1 MTDTTALHETQQLG
15 RHKKVESKKQRKLAL
30 ICSKGSLDMAY
41 PPLIL
46 ANAARMSGIEAHLF
60 FTFWGIDIITKAKMD
75 HLYLATVGNPSM
87 HPSFH
92 IPTMI
97 GGLPGMSAMATVMM
111 RNEIAKLDFPPVPE
125 FLTLLHDAGA
135 HIYACQMAMDM
146 MKLTKDDLVEY
157 AEVLGAMEF
166 LEIADEAQI
175 LFV

>member
-1 MTDTTALHETQQLG
+1 MIEVPVLPEEQQLG
-15 RHKKVESKKQRKLAL
+15 RRKKAQPQKQRKLAM

-46 ANAARMSGIEAHLF
+46 ANAARMSGIEVHLF

-97 GGLPGMSAMATVMM
+97 GALPGMSAMASAMM
-111 RNEIAKLDFPPVPE
+111 RSEIDKLDFPPVPE
-125 FLTLLHDAGA
+125 FLAQLNDAGA

-146 MKLTKDDLVEY
+146 MKLKPEDLVAY

-166 LEIADEAQI
+166 LDIVDEAQVFFI
-175 LFV
+175 